1 MDITSFLRDN
11 NLSTPLFVL
20 STILFLLLIVKITR
34 PSSSKNLPPGPPR
47 LPIIGNLHQVG
58 DRPHVS
64 TAKFAK
70 QYGPLISLRLG
81 KQFLVVAS
89 SPEAAM
95 EILKTQDRFLS
106 SRVVPTAFQ
115 QTSLIPHSLIWSECN
130 QTWKNLRTLCRTEMF
145 SSKALESQSRLRH
158 EKLGQLLD
166 FLHRKQGQVINVEDV
181 VFTTLFNTLSSVIF
195 ATDFLDLKD
204 EQGTRDG
211 LKESLHKIIEY
222 GGLIKD
228 FGSFFPM
235 FERFDLQGIR
245 KGTMTQYK
253 KTFAYWEDII
263 EERRAR
269 INSSTWSS
277 DQAESFVDRMLE
289 NGFSND
295 QINQLVTELF
305 VAGTNTTTTSVV
317 WAMTELVRH
326 KEVMSKIMEEIKREI
341 TSDTITDSQLS
352 KLPYLQASIKEAMRL
367 HPPVPL
373 LLPHMAAE
381 TCEVMNYTIPKNS
394 KIFVNLWAMGRDP
407 KLWDDPL
414 SFNPERFIGSKV
426 DFKGQDF
433 ELLPFGS
440 GRRMCPGMPSGVKS
454 VQLILASLIR
464 ERLTVFI
471 NDQARFTL
479 LSRDSQIPHD
489 SADFVEFVW
498 SDSSDSGLTCEAI
511 QAIQA
516 ILWRFSKATTFGG
529 SNIDPTAWE
538 EKNCKGEST
547 FPA

>member
-20 STILFLLLIVKITR
+20 STTLFLLLIVKLTKA
-34 PSSSKNLPPGPPR
+34 SSFKNLPPGPPR

-70 QYGPLISLRLG
+70 EYGPLISLRLG
-81 KQFLVVAS
+81 KQLLVVAS

-115 QTSLIPHSLIWSECN
+115 QSSLIPHSLIWSECN

-145 SSKALESQSRLRH
+145 SSKALESQSRLRD
-158 EKLGQLLD
+158 EKLGQLLE

-181 VFTTLFNTLSSVIF
+181 VFTTLFNTLSSTIF
-195 ATDFLDLKD
+195 ARDFLDLKD
-204 EQGTRDG
+204 VHGTRDG

-269 INSSTWSS
+269 INSSAWSS
-277 DQAESFVDRMLE
+277 EQAQSFVDRLLE

-317 WAMTELVRH
+317 WAMTEIVRH
-326 KEVMSKIMEEIKREI
+326 KEVMSKIVEEIKREI
-341 TSDTITDSQLS
+341 NSDTITDSQLS
-352 KLPYLQASIKEAMRL
+352 KLPYLHASIKEAMRL

-407 KLWDDPL
+407 KVWDDPL
-414 SFNPERFIGSKV
+414 SFKPERFIGSKV

-464 ERLTVFI
+464 EFDLVLPDDVDPMKLDM
-471 NDQARFTL
+471 NDKFGIALKMEKPLKL
-479 LSRDSQIPHD
+479 LFKQKQGSRC
-489 SADFVEFVW
+489 V
-498 SDSSDSGLTCEAI
+498 
-511 QAIQA
+511 
-516 ILWRFSKATTFGG
+516 
-529 SNIDPTAWE
+529 
-538 EKNCKGEST
+538 
-547 FPA
+547 